1 MSYYFLSLAGT
12 SIAIIGYIP
21 EIYYRI
27 KSKQAS
33 FENLPIWIIWVIS
46 TSLNSIYCYLNK
58 EYYVLGNY
66 LINLGMNLTTL
77 LVTAYFYYKSSNK
90 VIPLISNTTNNINT
104 TNTTNITTINN
115 DLYPV

>member
-1 MSYYFLSLAGT
+1 MTYYYLSVAGT

-21 EIYYRI
+21 EIYYRV

-33 FENLPIWIIWVIS
+33 FENLPIWILWVVS

-77 LVTAYFYYKSSNK
+77 LVTFYFYYKSNK
-90 VIPLISNTTNNINT
+90 VLPLLINNNISNNINE
-104 TNTTNITTINN
+104 
-115 DLYPV
+115 LV

>member
-1 MSYYFLSLAGT
+1 MSYYFLSVAGT
-12 SIAIIGYIP
+12 SIAIVGYIP

-33 FENLPIWIIWVIS
+33 FENLPVWIIWVIS

-77 LVTAYFYYKSSNK
+77 LVTAYFYYKSNK
-90 VIPLISNTTNNINT
+90 IIPLITNNTNNI
-104 TNTTNITTINN
+104 TNINN

>member
-1 MSYYFLSLAGT
+1 MVYYFLSITGT

-27 KSKQAS
+27 KSKQAN
-33 FENLPIWIIWVIS
+33 FENLPIWILWVIS
-46 TSLNSIYCYLNK
+46 TSLNSIYCYLNE

-77 LVTAYFYYKSSNK
+77 LVTYYFYCQTNK
-90 VIPLISNTTNNINT
+90 VVPLINNNSNNSNN
-104 TNTTNITTINN
+104 NN
-115 DLYPV
+115 SDTDIYLV

>member
-1 MSYYFLSLAGT
+1 MTYYYLSVAGT

-33 FENLPIWIIWVIS
+33 FENLPIWILWVIS

-77 LVTAYFYYKSSNK
+77 LVTFYFYYKSNK
-90 VIPLISNTTNNINT
+90 VLPLLIDNNTNNNNNNNISNNINE
-104 TNTTNITTINN
+104 
-115 DLYPV
+115 LV

>member
-1 MSYYFLSLAGT
+1 MTYYYLSVAGT

-33 FENLPIWIIWVIS
+33 FENLPIWILWVIS

-77 LVTAYFYYKSSNK
+77 LVTYYFYYKSKK
-90 VIPLISNTTNNINT
+90 VLPLLTNNNFDKVNISNNINE
-104 TNTTNITTINN
+104 
-115 DLYPV
+115 LV

>member
-1 MSYYFLSLAGT
+1 MPYYFLSIAGT

-27 KSKQAS
+27 TSKQAS
-33 FENLPIWIIWVIS
+33 FENLPIWILWVIS

-77 LVTAYFYYKSSNK
+77 LVTFYFYYKSSKK
-90 VIPLISNTTNNINT
+90 VLPTISNNINNTNNI
-104 TNTTNITTINN
+104 ISINN

>member
-1 MSYYFLSLAGT
+1 MTYYYLSVAGT

-33 FENLPIWIIWVIS
+33 FENLPIWILWVIS
-46 TSLNSIYCYLNK
+46 TSLNSIYCYFNK
-58 EYYVLGNY
+58 EYYVLSNY

-77 LVTAYFYYKSSNK
+77 LVTYYFYYKSKKILPLLTDNTNNNNK
-90 VIPLISNTTNNINT
+90 VNISNISNNINE
-104 TNTTNITTINN
+104 
-115 DLYPV
+115 LV

>member
-1 MSYYFLSLAGT
+1 MTYYYLSVAGT

-33 FENLPIWIIWVIS
+33 FENLPIWILWVIS

-77 LVTAYFYYKSSNK
+77 LVTYYFYYKSNK
-90 VIPLISNTTNNINT
+90 VLPLLTNNNFDKVNISNNINE
-104 TNTTNITTINN
+104 
-115 DLYPV
+115 LV

>member
-1 MSYYFLSLAGT
+1 MSYYFLSVAGT

-90 VIPLISNTTNNINT
+90 VLPFINNNIN
-104 TNTTNITTINN
+104 NNINNTNITTINN

>member
-1 MSYYFLSLAGT
+1 MTYYYLSVAGT

-33 FENLPIWIIWVIS
+33 FENLPIWILWVIS

-77 LVTAYFYYKSSNK
+77 LVTYYFYYKSNK
-90 VIPLISNTTNNINT
+90 VLPLLTDNTNNNFDKVNINNNIN
-104 TNTTNITTINN
+104 NNINE
-115 DLYPV
+115 LV